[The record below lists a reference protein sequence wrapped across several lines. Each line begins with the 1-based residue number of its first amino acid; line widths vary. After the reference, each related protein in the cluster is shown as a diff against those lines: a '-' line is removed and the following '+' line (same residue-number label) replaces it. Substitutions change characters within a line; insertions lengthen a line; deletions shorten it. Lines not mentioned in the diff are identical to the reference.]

1 MFLEMT
7 QETINIPVGKQILA
21 GDLNIPEGANSLV
34 IFSHGSGSSRFSV
47 RNRHVAEILN
57 KEKIATLLTDLLTE
71 EEDSDYESRFN
82 IDLLTE
88 RLVTVTMHVGQLPAL
103 KNMPFGYFGASTGAA
118 SALQAAARLGD
129 SIQAV
134 VSRGGRPDMS
144 RSLSQVQAPTLL
156 IVGSLDIDVIE
167 LNKQAFSQLKCE
179 KKMNIVNGAS
189 HLFEEPGKLDEVAS
203 QATDWF
209 KKYLLKPEPIFHA
222 V

>member
-1 MFLEMT
+1 MT
-7 QETINIPVGKQILA
+7 KEVINIPVGKEMLV
-21 GDLNIPEGANSLV
+21 GDLTIPEDSNSLV

-47 RNRHVAEILN
+47 RNRYVAEILN
-57 KEKIATLLTDLLTE
+57 REKFATLLTDLLTE
-71 EEDSDYESRFN
+71 EEDRNYESRFN

-103 KNMPFGYFGASTGAA
+103 KNMSFGYFGASTGAA
-118 SALQAAARLGD
+118 SALEAAAKVGD

-134 VSRGGRPDMS
+134 VSRGGRPDMAK
-144 RSLSQVQAPTLL
+144 SLPEVQAATLL

-167 LNKQAFSQLKCE
+167 LNKQAFAQLKCE

-189 HLFEEPGKLDEVAS
+189 HLFEEPGKLDEVAEL
-203 QATDWF
+203 ATDWF
-209 KKYLLKPEPIFHA
+209 KNHLLKPEPIFHA